1 MGRLAEVVVVHHN
14 AHGLSHHAEDAPEEG
29 VAYEGIV
36 EASVDVLG
44 QYYQWHLSDLR
55 WGLFVMTMIT
65 LMIWA

>member
-14 AHGLSHHAEDAPEEG
+14 AHGLSNHAEDAPEEG

-44 QYYQWHLSDLR
+44 QHDQWHLSDLR
-55 WGLFVMTMIT
+55 WGG
-65 LMIWA
+65 